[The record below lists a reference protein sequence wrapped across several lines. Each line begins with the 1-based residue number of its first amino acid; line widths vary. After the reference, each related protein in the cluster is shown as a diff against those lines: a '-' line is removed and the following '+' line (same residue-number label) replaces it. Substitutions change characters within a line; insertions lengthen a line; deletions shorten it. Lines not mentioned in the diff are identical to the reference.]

1 MTLEEVKRLLN
12 DKPQTIKFVDLDS
25 SHAGKL
31 DIEHKSHNR
40 TIKINSFI
48 HKTGT
53 DKIFIFLSAVGIYRE
68 DVVFHRVY
76 WSKIFKGICVYID
89 DPCRHE
95 MKWAPTYYFGT
106 KCDDYTK
113 RIFDLIKRLQNLYSI
128 KNENVCIIS
137 SSNGGFAAIRL
148 SSLLPNS
155 TCLALCPVL
164 SIPTRKEIVNNFQNK
179 LSIDIRDPEISKRID
194 LITSNVIKDS
204 QSNIYI
210 YSNVA
215 SSIDNLQMKCLYNS
229 YGHNYNSSTNC
240 IDIFNDGKL
249 IIHMVTISGESPH
262 TIQPGMHVC
271 KIIYDLIANNAPQN
285 TIKAVCK
292 SLGWIVADDSKQ
304 KSQIQD
310 LNKRLEAF
318 NSDLLKRNI
327 SYKS

>member
-12 DKPQTIKFVDLDS
+12 DKAQTIKFEDLDS

-31 DIEHKSHNR
+31 DIEHKSHDK
-40 TIKINSFI
+40 TITINSFI

-76 WSKIFKGICVYID
+76 WANIFKGICVYID

-95 MKWAPTYYFGT
+95 IKWSPTYFFGT
-106 KCDDYTK
+106 KRDDYTK
-113 RIFDLIKRLQNLYSI
+113 RIFDLIKRIQNLYSI
-128 KNENVCIIS
+128 KNEHVCIIS

-148 SSLLPNS
+148 SSLLPSS

-164 SIPTRKEIVNNFQNK
+164 SIPTRKELVNSFQNK
-179 LSIDIRDPEISKRID
+179 LSIDIRDPDVSNRID
-194 LITSNVIKDS
+194 LITSNVIKNS

-215 SSIDNLQMKCLYNS
+215 SSIDNLQMKCLYHS
-229 YGHNYNSSTNC
+229 FGHDYNPSSNR
-240 IDIFNDGKL
+240 IDIFNEGKL
-249 IIHMVTISGESPH
+249 IVHMVTISGESPH

-271 KIIYDLIANNAPQN
+271 KVIYDLIDDNAPTK

-292 SLGWIVADDSKQ
+292 SLGWIVADDYKQ
-304 KSQIQD
+304 KAQIQD
-310 LNKRLEAF
+310 LNTRLEAF
-318 NSDLLKRNI
+318 NADSLQRNI
-327 SYKS
+327 